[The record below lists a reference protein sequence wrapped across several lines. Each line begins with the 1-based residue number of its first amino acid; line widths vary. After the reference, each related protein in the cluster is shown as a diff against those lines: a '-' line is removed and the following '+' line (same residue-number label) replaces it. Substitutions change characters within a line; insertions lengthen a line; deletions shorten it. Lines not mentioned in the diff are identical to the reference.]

1 MAYGSL
7 PAGQTTRSNP
17 KVDYYPV
24 DASTKITKGEV
35 CHVSGSTGYFIT
47 ATSSTYNGN
56 APFVC
61 VATAD
66 NSSGAAGA
74 IAVAVVGEGQFVTV
88 KTDSALNP
96 GDSVKVSASNPGR
109 VTKFTAGTDAQDLKV
124 GVFTRKEGGI
134 ITKNST
140 TPYTEQFT
148 DAGDFSVGAAASG
161 DIVEIWLGR

>member
-1 MAYGSL
+1 MAYGSM

-24 DASTKITKGEV
+24 DASTKITKGDV
-35 CHVSGSTGYFIT
+35 CHVNSSGYFQT
-47 ATSSTYNGN
+47 ATSSSYNGN

-61 VATAD
+61 VVTAD
-66 NSSGAAGA
+66 NTSGAAGA

-96 GDSVKVSASNPGR
+96 GDSVKVSASNDGR
-109 VTKFTAGTDAQDLKV
+109 VTAFVAGTDAIELKV

-148 DAGDFSVGAAASG
+148 DAGDYNVGAAASG

>member
-1 MAYGSL
+1 M

-17 KVDYYPV
+17 KIDYYPV
-24 DASTKITKGEV
+24 EASTKITKGDV
-35 CHVSGSTGYFIT
+35 CHVDTSGFFIT

-56 APFVC
+56 SPFVC
-61 VATAD
+61 VVTAD

-74 IAVAVVGEGQFVTV
+74 IAVAVVGINQFVTV

-96 GDSVKVSASNPGR
+96 GDSVKVSTSNPGR
-109 VTKFTAGTDAQDLKV
+109 VTKFTPGTDNEDLKV
-124 GVFTRKEGGI
+124 GTFTRKEGGI

-148 DAGDFSVGAAASG
+148 DVGDYSVGAAAIG
-161 DIVEIWLGR
+161 DIVEIILDR